1 MSTLIT
7 RRKVY
12 ELVAE
17 HLLGEMS
24 EGRMKPGDAIPT
36 ERDLTQSYRVGRS
49 SVREALRMLES
60 QGLIRSLGN
69 GAFVVTGDRHLL
81 NQSLRLLLALDE
93 VNLHELYEVRKI
105 LEAEAAALA
114 ATRRSDEHL
123 RRIEQTIEQMA
134 AGLNSQELYSRADL
148 QFHLE
153 LAAATRNRVI
163 VRMME
168 GIRDLLHRTLAS
180 VYLIPGSPAR
190 TLEQHR
196 SILDAIVS
204 GSPDAARSAM
214 LRHLTRVE
222 EDIHSMR
229 VADPRVPGSD
239 EGEEIAGRHSGRPKH
254 DGEH

>member
-69 GAFVVTGDRHLL
+69 GAFVVAGDRHLL

-134 AGLNSQELYSRADL
+134 AGLNSQELYSGADL
-148 QFHLE
+148 RFHLE
-153 LAAATRNRVI
+153 VAAATGNRVI
-163 VRMME
+163 MRVMD

-180 VYLIPGSPAR
+180 VYQIPGSPAR
-190 TLEQHR
+190 TLEQHQ
-196 SILDAIVS
+196 AIAHAIRT
-204 GSPDAARSAM
+204 GPADAARDAM
-214 LRHLTRVE
+214 RHHLARVE
-222 EDIHSMR
+222 QDIR
-229 VADPRVPGSD
+229 EVL
-239 EGEEIAGRHSGRPKH
+239 SGGPQ
-254 DGEH
+254 